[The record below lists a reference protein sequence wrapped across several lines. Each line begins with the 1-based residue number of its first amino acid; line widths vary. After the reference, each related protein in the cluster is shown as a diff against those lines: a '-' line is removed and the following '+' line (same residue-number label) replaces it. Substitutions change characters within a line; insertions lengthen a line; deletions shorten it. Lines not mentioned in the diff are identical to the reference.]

1 MAKSLQRKKPGYT
14 RSGEVKIISLS
25 VKQLTELK
33 EKTQANKKQAKIQR
47 RIDLLKQR
55 PGYTELVAEVTQ
67 EAPAELGWSSS
78 DGRAPDL

>member
-25 VKQLTELK
+25 VRQLTELK
-33 EKTQANKKQAKIQR
+33 EKTQQNKRQAKIQR

-55 PGYTELVAEVTQ
+55 PGYVEPVAQ
-67 EAPAELGWSSS
+67 EAPAE
-78 DGRAPDL
+78 

>member
-1 MAKSLQRKKPGYT
+1 MSTTLQRKKPGYT

-47 RIDLLKQR
+47 RIDLLKSR
-55 PGYTELVAEVTQ
+55 PGYKEPVVEAK
-67 EAPAELGWSSS
+67 EAPVA
-78 DGRAPDL
+78 